1 MARLVSVRDGE
12 TGKTWTMTAR
22 PEVDGRQKRDRADER
37 EVIADKQCVLG
48 RCE

>member
-1 MARLVSVRDGE
+1 MDDDCATR
-12 TGKTWTMTAR
+12 
-22 PEVDGRQKRDRADER
+22 VDGRQKRDRADER